1 MRPAPRWLVRL
12 RWATAVVDAAI
23 VAVVL
28 LAPATIDLTLDH
40 LVWLIAAAA
49 AVNATLAWRTSQ
61 GAPIAQPIA
70 AAALGLDVVL
80 LTGLLE
86 LTGGPFNPFTVVYG
100 VQVAVAALTLGRA
113 WGWLMG
119 SFAAACYGVLIYWH
133 TTELVPG
140 HHSLN
145 DFPTHLFTMW
155 VAIASTADLVAYFE
169 RRFDEMRAHAVRNE
183 RLASLTTLAAGAAHE
198 LSTPL
203 ATIAIAARELERS
216 TASAGVSALA
226 DDARLIRME
235 VDRCRAILD
244 QMSGRA
250 GGMTPDEAE
259 PVDVIRVLSDIRDRL
274 PTEQASRLQVRAVS
288 ALPLIDVPLAGFGQ
302 VVASL
307 VKNAFDAAPDSQS
320 VAVELAPHDAGV
332 RITVKD
338 EGGGMTA
345 DVLRRAGEPFFT
357 TKEPGRGLG
366 LGLFLARVFA
376 ERCGGTLMLQSERGT
391 TAVLELPAR
400 GGRGPR

>member
-1 MRPAPRWLVRL
+1 M
-12 RWATAVVDAAI
+12 
-23 VAVVL
+23 
-28 LAPATIDLTLDH
+28 
-40 LVWLIAAAA
+40 
-49 AVNATLAWRTSQ
+49 LAWRTSR

-100 VQVAVAALTLGRA
+100 VQVAVAALTLGHG
-113 WGWLMG
+113 WGWLVG
-119 SFAAACYGVLIYWH
+119 GFAAVCYAVLIYWH
-133 TTELVPG
+133 TTALVPG
-140 HHSLN
+140 HHRLN

-155 VAIASTADLVAYFE
+155 VAIVSTADLVAYFE
-169 RRFDEMRAHAVRNE
+169 QQFDEMRAHAVRNE

-274 PTEQASRLQVRAVS
+274 PTEQASRLQVRAVG

-307 VKNAFDAAPDSQS
+307 VKNAFDAAPGSQS
-320 VAVELAPHDAGV
+320 VAVELAPHDTGV

-338 EGGGMTA
+338 EGGGMTP

-376 ERCGGTLMLQSERGT
+376 ERCGGSLMLQSERGT

-400 GGRGPR
+400 AGRGPR